1 MQTQTQSQRI
11 VSLIE
16 YQAQREQTPSGF
28 AVTCY
33 TLATFAALY
42 CLSVFLFSL

>member
-1 MQTQTQSQRI
+1 MNSRE
-11 VSLIE
+11 LIE
-16 YQAQREQTPSGF
+16 QMNVDRHREQAPSRF

-42 CLSVFLFSL
+42 CVSVFLFSL

>member
-1 MQTQTQSQRI
+1 MNSQDI
-11 VSLIE
+11 IE
-16 YQAQREQTPSGF
+16 QMNVDRHREQAPSGF

-42 CLSVFLFSL
+42 CLSVFFFSL